1 MKRIFS
7 LILIIAIASCNP
19 DNPEAIKNKLIKLKE
34 KRMVINNEIA
44 MLERELKQDSTKTKP
59 ENTIPVKVKTLD
71 FEEFNHFILVSGN
84 VEAEKHALVS
94 PEVNGQIEKIYV
106 SEGEQV
112 EKGKLLVSLNTR
124 VIESSIEEIKTGLE
138 LARKVFEK
146 QKKLWEQNIGSEMQ
160 YLDAKNAK
168 ELAENRLK
176 TLKTQVEMARIR
188 APFTGFIE
196 RISGKEGEM
205 ASPGKSILEMVNLSN
220 MKIYA
225 DVSEK
230 YLTMVKEGD
239 MATVHFASLPDVEKE
254 TPVYRTGNVI
264 NRNSRTFTIE
274 LKIDNPDNQLKPNL
288 MATVML
294 NDFSKDSTLVVPS
307 DIIKKDMQGEY
318 IYLAVNTGESIIAQK
333 IYIDTGL
340 SYKDKT
346 MITGG
351 VKNGDKVIIAGYTEV
366 SDGVKIN
373 VKKTD

>member
-1 MKRIFS
+1 
-7 LILIIAIASCNP
+7 
-19 DNPEAIKNKLIKLKE
+19 
-34 KRMVINNEIA
+34 MVINNEIA

-205 ASPGKSILEMVNLSN
+205 ASPGKPILEMVNLSN

>member
-205 ASPGKSILEMVNLSN
+205 ASPGKPILEMVNLSN